1 MRRIPRIVMLAT
13 LIAIAPAISG
23 CADFDLDK
31 LDVFHLN
38 EKKKLPGKRELLFP
52 NGVPG
57 VSQGIPP
64 EYQKGYQPQPDQTAD
79 AAPGQPGAAPA
90 NNANGAKPGEQ
101 RTAAVTPVESKPAPK
116 AKPKP
121 KPHVRHKVKRKPKP
135 KAAEPKPVSQPQ
147 QSAPWPAPAQQQ
159 DNSAPW
165 PAAQPSTPIIRPG
178 RRRRPP
184 ARSRSNRTVGRGHP
198 SAGLT
203 RG

>member
-1 MRRIPRIVMLAT
+1 MRRIHRIVMLAT

-23 CADFDLDK
+23 CADLDLDK

-38 EKKKLPGKRELLFP
+38 DKKKLPGKRELLFP

-64 EYQKGYQPQPDQTAD
+64 EYMKGYQSQQDQTAD
-79 AAPGQPGAAPA
+79 VAPSQPGAAPA
-90 NNANGAKPGEQ
+90 NNANAGAQ

-135 KAAEPKPVSQPQ
+135 KATEPKPVSQPQ
-147 QSAPWPAPAQQQ
+147 QSAPWPAPTQQ
-159 DNSAPW
+159 NNAAPW
-165 PAAQPSTPIIRPG
+165 PAAQPNTNTNSSPWPD
-178 RRRRPP
+178 PP
-184 ARSRSNRTVGRGHP
+184 P
-198 SAGLT
+198 SGT
-203 RG
+203 FSKQ